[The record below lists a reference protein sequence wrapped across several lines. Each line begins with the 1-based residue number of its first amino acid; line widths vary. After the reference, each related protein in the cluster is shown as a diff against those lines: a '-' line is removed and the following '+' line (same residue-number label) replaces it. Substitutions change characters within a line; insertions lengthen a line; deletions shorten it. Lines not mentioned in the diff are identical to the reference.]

1 MPKSESISIS
11 KVTRYQNA
19 ALNYYLGLS
28 DSPYLHYGYW
38 ETLPVPVE
46 ELTIGR
52 LRIAQEAYA
61 AKLLDFIPTGT
72 HTVLDVGCGI
82 GGNAAYLLERGF
94 AVEGL
99 APDPFQQ
106 ERFLQCTQGQAIFH
120 LTNFENFKAT
130 HSYDL
135 ILLSESSQYMAA
147 VDIAQGAANLLSGG
161 GYLLLA
167 DMMRSDPN
175 YKEGMFSNC
184 HVVTELHTALKQ
196 AGFSLVKSEDI
207 SAQILPTID
216 LYVDTFRRFGMSTI
230 NYIADLIAIAVPPL
244 YKLLRWIFHRWVK
257 KLVVEGLEA
266 RQLFE
271 RHLCYEIQLWQL
283 SKQKGR

>member
-1 MPKSESISIS
+1 MQKPESISIS

-19 ALNYYLGLS
+19 ALNYYLGLT

-38 ETLPVPVE
+38 ETLPVPAE

-61 AKLLDFIPTGT
+61 DKLLNFIPKGT

-106 ERFLQCTQGQAIFH
+106 ERFLQCTHGQAIFH

-147 VDIAQGAANLLSGG
+147 VDIAQGAANILSGG

-167 DMMRSDPN
+167 DMMRSDAS
-175 YKEGMFSNC
+175 YKEGIFSNC

-196 AGFSLVKSEDI
+196 AGFRLVKSEDI

-216 LYVDTFRRFGMSTI
+216 LYVDTFRRFGMNTI
-230 NYIADLIAIAVPPL
+230 NYIADLIAITVPPL
-244 YKLLRWIFHRWVK
+244 HKLLRWIFRRWVK

-271 RHLCYEIQLWQL
+271 QHLCYEIQLWQL
-283 SKQKGR
+283 SEPDGH

>member
-38 ETLPVPVE
+38 ETLPVPAE

-61 AKLLDFIPTGT
+61 AKLFDFIPPGT

-130 HSYDL
+130 HSYNL

-216 LYVDTFRRFGMSTI
+216 LYVDTFRRYGMSTI
-230 NYIADLIAIAVPPL
+230 NYIADLIAITVPPL

-283 SKQKGR
+283 SKPDGL